1 VTPEEMGR
9 VFAFLSKHKL
19 ASTDPVDRPRQPRE
33 REIADLLARD
43 PVGLKEFDEFLAP
56 QGMAIHEFE
65 QAGLGLGPR
74 GRVFVLARA
83 ADREDAHWVDDGWL
97 WDGLVDGRRR
107 EPLTHT
113 IVWTAQLWAIMNWFF
128 YTREGRTVE
137 AVSGFKDSRLSP
149 TEFIGE
155 TKRRIEALRARG
167 APADGWAGKV
177 RAILV
182 VADATA
188 IETRIRR
195 FLMVMEQAGMIEPR
209 RGTGEHIEKSSQG
222 IREAIGYRQTLN
234 AAVEMKLNLHRQ
246 AVGLP
251 LIDGPAEAG
260 GEG

>member
-1 VTPEEMGR
+1 MTPEDMGR
-9 VFAFLSKHKL
+9 VFAFLSMHKV
-19 ASTDPVDRPRQPRE
+19 ASTDPVDRPRRPRE

-56 QGMAIHEFE
+56 QGMAIYEFE

-113 IVWTAQLWAIMNWFF
+113 IVWTAQLWAVMNWFF

-149 TEFIGE
+149 TEFIE
-155 TKRRIEALRARG
+155 EAKRRIEALRARG
-167 APADGWAGKV
+167 APDDGRARKV
-177 RAILV
+177 HAILV
-182 VADATA
+182 AADATA

-195 FLMVMEQAGMIEPR
+195 FLTVMEQAGMIEPIP
-209 RGTGEHIEKSSQG
+209 GTGEHSG
-222 IREAIGYRQTLN
+222 MVGLGYRQTLN

-251 LIDGPAEAG
+251 LIDGPAEAD